1 MFEVSGISKKDIQE
15 EYEDLVFRKVM
26 AIYVRNEGKQILDEI
41 EKENEAEKEPSNINS
56 KAIEKLFDK
65 KERKENLDILW
76 KYSKKLINIAAMI
89 VFVAIISLSS
99 VVVAFADV
107 RETIAEYLYYYLTY
121 ENNEKYTEIGIGE
134 KVGFID
140 KEIYTWENAYALTYM
155 ADNYKLSSVKDSSI
169 SRIITYTFEE
179 NYISFVQSLD
189 PIMHADTED
198 ADISKVI
205 TIGNSEGFLI
215 VKDNWTCIL
224 WSVGDTL
231 LQVSGTAETEEMI
244 KIAESVKIFK

>member
-1 MFEVSGISKKDIQE
+1 MANASRLSIQE
-15 EYEDLVFRKVM
+15 EYEHLVFRKVM
-26 AIYVRNEGKQILDEI
+26 DIYVQKEGKQILSELKE
-41 EKENEAEKEPSNINS
+41 EKEHDSTVIDTHK
-56 KAIEKLFDK
+56 IEKLYDK
-65 KERKENLDILW
+65 KERKDNWRFIL
-76 KYSKKLINIAAMI
+76 KYSKKALSVAAMI

-107 RETIAEYLYYYLTY
+107 RKNIAEYLYYYLTY

-198 ADISKVI
+198 ADIYKVI

>member
-1 MFEVSGISKKDIQE
+1 MADVNRLSIQE
-15 EYEDLVFRKVM
+15 EYEHLVFRKVM
-26 AIYVRNEGKQILDEI
+26 DIYTQEKGQQILSEI
-41 EKENEAEKEPSNINS
+41 KEENDPASDPQK
-56 KAIEKLFDK
+56 IEKLYNEQ
-65 KERKENLDILW
+65 ERKENLHTVL
-76 KYSKKLINIAAMI
+76 KFSKKIIRFAAMI

-107 RETIAEYLYYYLTY
+107 RKNIAEYLYYYLTY

-198 ADISKVI
+198 ADIYKVI

-231 LQVSGTAETEEMI
+231 LQVSGTAETDEM
-244 KIAESVKIFK
+244 VKMAQSIRLKQ